1 MINKKKNT
9 RGGGGGGG
17 GVGVTHCQQ
26 TWLLQIEILLYLLE
40 TLTNKNYIPT
50 LSPRALAE
58 PGAV

>member
-9 RGGGGGGG
+9 RGGG